1 MPRLVELL
9 LVTTLLLAAHSPFAE
24 QLVEFATP
32 RGVSQKFLMDMPVT
46 ATMSQA
52 GESCNS

>member
-9 LVTTLLLAAHSPFAE
+9 LVTTLLLAAHSSFAK

-32 RGVSQKFLMDMPVT
+32 RGVSQKFLMDMPVM

-52 GESCNS
+52 GERCNS

>member
-1 MPRLVELL
+1 MPRLIKRL
-9 LVTTLLLAAHSPFAE
+9 LVATLLLAAHPSFAG

-32 RGVSQKFLMDMPVT
+32 RGVSQKFLLDMPVT
-46 ATMSQA
+46 ATMSRT